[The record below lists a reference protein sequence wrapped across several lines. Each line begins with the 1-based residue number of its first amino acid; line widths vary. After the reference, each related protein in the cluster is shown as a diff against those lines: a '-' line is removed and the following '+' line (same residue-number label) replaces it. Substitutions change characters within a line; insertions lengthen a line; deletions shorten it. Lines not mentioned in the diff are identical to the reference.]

1 MSKIYPM
8 AALRRSKHSTA
19 RSFREPPNL
28 HRLPWLFSTLKISA
42 ELAAVG
48 SSSAYFC
55 GDWGRGIVTLD
66 AGLRGENSMHMTSV
80 GVVRIA
86 TNGPGDVS
94 GLLGLIKS
102 GEIEPRSILAIL
114 GKTEGNGGVNDFTR
128 EYAVSALC
136 VALAPYVDLPPDRV
150 EERIAFVMSGGT
162 EGVLS
167 PHLTVFTRADVVGR
181 QSDGISAK
189 RLSIGIA
196 RTRDFLPEELGRGVQ
211 IQETAK
217 AVATAMADA
226 GIVDPQDVHFVQI
239 KCPLLTSDRIEA
251 ASARGGQ
258 TITKSAYGSMAY
270 SRGASALGVAVA
282 LREIDGEI
290 GDEHVLRNFELFSSV
305 ASTSAGIELM
315 HNVVIVLGNSTSSAS
330 PFEIGHAVMRDA
342 IDAASVIDALQ
353 SVGIGDGSG
362 SMQDRQ
368 LVNIFAKAEA
378 SPNGSVRG
386 FRHTMLEDS
395 DVNATRHARAAVGGL
410 IGGLSGSG
418 AIYVSGGAEHQG
430 PPGGG
435 PVAVIARLST
445 KTSE

>member
-1 MSKIYPM
+1 M
-8 AALRRSKHSTA
+8 R
-19 RSFREPPNL
+19 
-28 HRLPWLFSTLKISA
+28 
-42 ELAAVG
+42 
-48 SSSAYFC
+48 
-55 GDWGRGIVTLD
+55 
-66 AGLRGENSMHMTSV
+66 MTSV
-80 GVVRIA
+80 GVVRI
-86 TNGPGDVS
+86 TTKSPSDVS
-94 GLLGLIKS
+94 GLLGFIEARK
-102 GEIEPRSILAIL
+102 IEPRSILAIL

-128 EYAVSALC
+128 EHAVSALC
-136 VALAPYVDLPPDRV
+136 VALAPYVDLPPHRV

-167 PHLTVFTRADVVGR
+167 PHITVFTRAAVVGR
-181 QSDGISAK
+181 QSDGISGK

-196 RTRDFLPEELGRGVQ
+196 QTRDFLPEELGRGVQ

-226 GIVDPQDVHFVQI
+226 AIVDLQDVHYVQI
-239 KCPLLTSDRIEA
+239 KCPLLTSDRIES
-251 ASARGGQ
+251 ASARGAQ
-258 TITKSAYGSMAY
+258 TVTKSAYGSMAY

-290 GDEHVLRNFELFSSV
+290 GDQHVLRNFELFSSV

-342 IDAASVIDALQ
+342 IDAASVINVLK

-362 SMQDRQ
+362 PMGGRQ

-386 FRHTMLEDS
+386 FRHTMLEDTDIS
-395 DVNATRHARAAVGGL
+395 ATRHARAAVGGL
-410 IGGLSGSG
+410 IGGLSGTG
-418 AIYVSGGAEHQG
+418 AVYVSGGAEHQG

-435 PVAVIARLST
+435 PVAAIARLST

>member
-1 MSKIYPM
+1 MSV
-8 AALRRSKHSTA
+8 A
-19 RSFREPPNL
+19 
-28 HRLPWLFSTLKISA
+28 
-42 ELAAVG
+42 
-48 SSSAYFC
+48 
-55 GDWGRGIVTLD
+55 
-66 AGLRGENSMHMTSV
+66 GENGMRVTSV
-80 GVVRIA
+80 GVVRI
-86 TNGPGDVS
+86 TTKSPSDVS
-94 GLLGLIKS
+94 GLLSFIEARK
-102 GEIEPRSILAIL
+102 IEPRSILAIL

-136 VALAPYVDLPPDRV
+136 VALAPYVDLPPHRV

-167 PHLTVFTRADVVGR
+167 PHITVFTRAAVVGR
-181 QSDGISAK
+181 QSDGISGK

-196 RTRDFLPEELGRGVQ
+196 QTRDFLPEELGRGVQ

-226 GIVDPQDVHFVQI
+226 AIVDLQDVHYVQI
-239 KCPLLTSDRIEA
+239 KCPLLTSDRIES
-251 ASARGGQ
+251 ASARGAQ
-258 TITKSAYGSMAY
+258 TVTKSAYGSMAY

-290 GDEHVLRNFELFSSV
+290 GDQHVLRNFELFSSV

-342 IDAASVIDALQ
+342 IDAASVINVLK

-362 SMQDRQ
+362 PMGGRQ

-386 FRHTMLEDS
+386 FRHTMLEDTDIS
-395 DVNATRHARAAVGGL
+395 ATRHARAAVGGL
-410 IGGLSGSG
+410 IGGLSGTG
-418 AIYVSGGAEHQG
+418 AVYVSGGAEHQG

-435 PVAVIARLST
+435 PVAAIARLST